1 LAKTLKNQIPLKV
14 KQTYLK
20 GKSVFIVLLLVVG
33 LTIITVYL
41 SGINY
46 NRSLTSNFYISLGI
60 ISIILFVFM
69 TYGLY
74 FGIGLLDNFPKFQ
87 KFERGRFLPTYG
99 HNIDLPGFDVGEG
112 IAGIVLSILLW
123 IGMAILFIILLALV
137 EALFW
142 LSIFIILAMLYWL
155 FFRALKVV
163 FSKSKRTKDDL
174 QMSII
179 YSLTYT
185 ILYTGW
191 MFGIVYL
198 TELIK

>member
-1 LAKTLKNQIPLKV
+1 
-14 KQTYLK
+14 
-20 GKSVFIVLLLVVG
+20 
-33 LTIITVYL
+33 
-41 SGINY
+41 
-46 NRSLTSNFYISLGI
+46 
-60 ISIILFVFM
+60 
-69 TYGLY
+69 
-74 FGIGLLDNFPKFQ
+74 
-87 KFERGRFLPTYG
+87 
-99 HNIDLPGFDVGEG
+99 
-112 IAGIVLSILLW
+112 
-123 IGMAILFIILLALV
+123 LALV

>member
-1 LAKTLKNQIPLKV
+1 
-14 KQTYLK
+14 
-20 GKSVFIVLLLVVG
+20 
-33 LTIITVYL
+33 
-41 SGINY
+41 
-46 NRSLTSNFYISLGI
+46 
-60 ISIILFVFM
+60 M

-99 HNIDLPGFDVGEG
+99 HNINLPGFDVGEG